1 MLHLGDITK
10 ISGHSAPIVD
20 CIIGGSPCQG
30 LSVAGAGKGLEDER
44 SGLFTEQ
51 VRIAKEMREADVKRG
66 RSGYD
71 IRPRYMVWENVPGA
85 FSSNGGED
93 FRVVLEELARVV
105 EEGVTIPRPAKGKW
119 ATTGVIIGDGW
130 SLAWRVFDAQY
141 WGVPQR
147 RRRICIVVDF
157 NGHTAPQIVFSEG
170 EYHGSTE
177 RGDSKPSV
185 GYLGEEPRSEI
196 QSLCEGLSRNI
207 EQSLSQGKETT
218 PDASGSLGAGDSE
231 GKRHVG
237 VDLYNTQITGDKAAT
252 LGINCGMSHGRN
264 GVCTFEPGIASRE
277 GGHIYEGVSGTIRS
291 HAGDNQM
298 AVAYTMQDRE
308 GKAGGGKGA
317 LIAEEKSATLRAN
330 NWQYVFQPFSWDGG
344 QTSPTLTARN
354 ASGCQ
359 RMPDKDN
366 FNAVIQPIAIDMGG
380 GKSSV
385 DIHTDRSPTLT
396 TTHYGEPAVVYDA
409 RGNGNGDVAPTMTGD
424 HQNRITD
431 YTGVIVSLDRAS
443 FNQGKNAK
451 YDFEVSED
459 GINSPLV
466 AKGPS
471 VVCYGVTTK
480 GNGDAFISA
489 ERHTALSI
497 GGGQAGQ
504 GYPCVLTAIE
514 AANNEQI
521 ALSAYE
527 KIYLVEFD
535 KDADRVGQE
544 PVCFDEFFNNEWQDE
559 EIRQYYSKRLAENK
573 PSAVCVAR
581 AVDCRNCTEDDV
593 NGSLQSNSAHSLNGN
608 NVVRVKYIVRRLT
621 PLECERLQGFP
632 DGWTDIGEY
641 IDTKGK
647 KGKTSD
653 AARYKALGNSIAL
666 PSWKWV
672 LKRLCAC
679 HERDATMC
687 SLFDGIGG
695 FPLIWEQFNG
705 KGSCLWASEIEEF
718 PIAVT
723 KERINTI

>member
-1 MLHLGDITK
+1 MNHLGDITK
-10 ISGHSAPIVD
+10 ISGLTAPIVD

-51 VRIAKEMREADVKRG
+51 VRIAKEMRAQDVRNG

-71 IRPRYMVWENVPGA
+71 VRPRSMVWENVPGA

-130 SLAWRVFDAQY
+130 SLAWRVVDAQY

-170 EYHGSTE
+170 EHHGSTE
-177 RGDSKPSV
+177 RGDSKPSI
-185 GYLGEEPRSEI
+185 GYLGEESRSEV
-196 QSLCEGLSRNI
+196 QPLCEGLSRNL
-207 EQSLSQGKETT
+207 EQSQPQREEASSN
-218 PDASGSLGAGDSE
+218 ASGSLGAGDSE

-237 VDLYNTQITGDKAAT
+237 IDLYNTAIAGDVQAS
-252 LGINCGMSHGRN
+252 LGVNCGMSHGRN
-264 GVCTFEPGIASRE
+264 GV
-277 GGHIYEGVSGTIRS
+277 
-291 HAGDNQM
+291 M
-298 AVAYTMQDRE
+298 AYTMQDRE
-308 GKAGGGKGA
+308 GKAG
-317 LIAEEKSATLRAN
+317 
-330 NWQYVFQPFSWDGG
+330 
-344 QTSPTLTARN
+344 
-354 ASGCQ
+354 GCQ

-366 FNAVIQPIAIDMGG
+366 FNAVLQPIAIDMGG

-409 RGNGNGDVAPTMTGD
+409 RGNGNGGVAPTMTGD

-451 YDFEVSED
+451 YDFEVSEE
-459 GINSPLV
+459 GINSPIV

-471 VVCYGVTTK
+471 AVCYGVK
-480 GNGDAFISA
+480 SVDA
-489 ERHTALSI
+489 
-497 GGGQAGQ
+497 
-504 GYPCVLTAIE
+504 
-514 AANNEQI
+514 
-521 ALSAYE
+521 
-527 KIYLVEFD
+527 
-535 KDADRVGQE
+535 
-544 PVCFDEFFNNEWQDE
+544 
-559 EIRQYYSKRLAENK
+559 
-573 PSAVCVAR
+573 
-581 AVDCRNCTEDDV
+581 RNCTENDV

-632 DGWTDIGEY
+632 DRWTDIGEY

-647 KGKTSD
+647 KCKTSD

-666 PSWKWV
+666 PSWKFI
-672 LKRLCAC
+672 LKRLCANY
-679 HERDATMC
+679 ERDATMA
-687 SLFDGIGG
+687 SLFDGISG
-695 FPLIWEQFNG
+695 FCVLWTQING
-705 KGSCLWASEIEEF
+705 PNSVKWTSEIENF
-718 PIAVT
+718 PIAVCKKHFGDEDT
-723 KERINTI
+723 GEKGDFYEAILGRN

>member
-1 MLHLGDITK
+1 ME
-10 ISGHSAPIVD
+10 A
-20 CIIGGSPCQG
+20 
-30 LSVAGAGKGLEDER
+30 
-44 SGLFTEQ
+44 
-51 VRIAKEMREADVKRG
+51 VRIIKEMRETDVRSG
-66 RSGYD
+66 RSGVD
-71 IRPRYMVWENVPGA
+71 VQCRYGIYENVPGA

-105 EEGVTIPRPAKGKW
+105 EEGVTIPRPPKGKW

-170 EYHGSTE
+170 EHHGSTE
-177 RGDSKPSV
+177 RGDRKPSV
-185 GYLGEEPRSEI
+185 GYIGEEPRPEI
-196 QSLCEGLSRNI
+196 QPLCEGLSRHL
-207 EQSLSQGKETT
+207 EQSQPQREDPS
-218 PDASGSLGAGDSE
+218 PNASGSLGAGDCE

-237 VDLYNTQITGDKAAT
+237 VDLYNTQITGDVEAT
-252 LGINCGMSHGRN
+252 LGVNCGMSHGRN
-264 GVCTFEPGIASRE
+264 GVI
-277 GGHIYEGVSGTIRS
+277 
-291 HAGDNQM
+291 
-298 AVAYTMQDRE
+298 AYTMQDRE

-330 NWQYVFQPFSWDGG
+330 NWQYVFQPSSWDGG

-366 FNAVIQPIAIDMGG
+366 FNAVLQPIAIDMGG

-385 DIHTDRSPTLT
+385 DVHIDRSPTLT
-396 TTHYGEPAVVYDA
+396 TTHYGEPAVVYAA
-409 RGNGNGDVAPTMTGD
+409 RGNGDGTVAPTMTGD
-424 HQNRITD
+424 HQNRVTD
-431 YTGVIVSLDRAS
+431 YTGVVVTYSKSKRAQSATDNETWVESDKTNTLNAFDVGDVRTTECVIALDRAS

-459 GINSPLV
+459 GINSPIV
-466 AKGPS
+466 AKG
-471 VVCYGVTTK
+471 
-480 GNGDAFISA
+480 
-489 ERHTALSI
+489 
-497 GGGQAGQ
+497 
-504 GYPCVLTAIE
+504 
-514 AANNEQI
+514 
-521 ALSAYE
+521 
-527 KIYLVEFD
+527 
-535 KDADRVGQE
+535 
-544 PVCFDEFFNNEWQDE
+544 
-559 EIRQYYSKRLAENK
+559 

-593 NGSLQSNSAHSLNGN
+593 NGSPQSNSAHSLNGN

-632 DGWTDIGEY
+632 DGHTDIGEF

-647 KGKTSD
+647 KCKTSD
-653 AARYKALGNSIAL
+653 ASRYKALGNSIAL
-666 PSWKWV
+666 PSWKFV
-672 LKRLCAC
+672 LKRLCS
-679 HERDATMC
+679 HYERDATMT

-695 FPLIWEQFNG
+695 FPLIWEQING

-723 KERINTI
+723 KARIGE

>member
-1 MLHLGDITK
+1 MKHLGDITK
-10 ISGHSAPIVD
+10 IDGHTAPIVD

-51 VRIAKEMREADVKRG
+51 VRLAKEMREQDVRNG
-66 RSGYD
+66 RSGVD
-71 IRPRYMVWENVPGA
+71 VRPRYMVWENVPGA

-170 EYHGSTE
+170 EHHGSTE
-177 RGDSKPSV
+177 RGDTKPSV
-185 GYLGEEPRSEI
+185 GNLGEESRSKI

-207 EQSLSQGKETT
+207 EQSLSQGQEVTT
-218 PDASGSLGAGDSE
+218 DASGGFGAGDSE
-231 GKRHVG
+231 G
-237 VDLYNTQITGDKAAT
+237 T
-252 LGINCGMSHGRN
+252 
-264 GVCTFEPGIASRE
+264 
-277 GGHIYEGVSGTIRS
+277 
-291 HAGDNQM
+291 
-298 AVAYTMQDRE
+298 VAYTMQDRE

-330 NWQYVFQPFSWDGG
+330 NWQYVFQPSSWDGG

-385 DIHTDRSPTLT
+385 DVHIDRSPTLT

-409 RGNGNGDVAPTMTGD
+409 RGNGNGEVAPTMTGD

-431 YTGVIVSLDRAS
+431 YTGVVIALDRAS

-451 YDFEVSED
+451 YDFEISEN
-459 GINSPLV
+459 GINSPIV

-471 VVCYGVTTK
+471 ALCYGIETSDGDIAGTLDASYYK
-480 GNGDAFISA
+480 GCG
-489 ERHTALSI
+489 ER
-497 GGGQAGQ
+497 Q
-504 GYPCVLTAIE
+504 GRERTFVVK
-514 AANNEQI
+514 
-521 ALSAYE
+521 S
-527 KIYLVEFD
+527 
-535 KDADRVGQE
+535 
-544 PVCFDEFFNNEWQDE
+544 
-559 EIRQYYSKRLAENK
+559 
-573 PSAVCVAR
+573 
-581 AVDCRNCTEDDV
+581 VDCRNCTEDDV

-632 DGWTDIGEY
+632 DGWTDIGEF

-653 AARYKALGNSIAL
+653 ASRYKALGNSIAL
-666 PSWKWV
+666 PSWRFV
-672 LKRLCAC
+672 LKRLCA
-679 HERDATMC
+679 HYERDATLG
-687 SLFDGIGG
+687 SLFDGISG
-695 FPLIWEQFNG
+695 FCVLWTQLNG
-705 KGSCLWASEIEEF
+705 PDSVKFTSEIEEY
-718 PIAVT
+718 PIAVC
-723 KERINTI
+723 KRHFGDEAMGEKGDFCEAILGRN

>member
-1 MLHLGDITK
+1 MQHLGDITK
-10 ISGHSAPIVD
+10 INGHNVPITD
-20 CIIGGSPCQG
+20 CVIFGAPCQD
-30 LSVAGAGKGLEDER
+30 LSVAGKRAGMKHSDLGDEETTR
-44 SGLFTEQ
+44 SGLFMEA
-51 VRIAKEMREADVKRG
+51 VRIIKEMRETDVHNG
-66 RSGYD
+66 RSGHD
-71 IRPRYMVWENVPGA
+71 VRPRYGIYENVPGA
-85 FSSNGGED
+85 FSSNAGED
-93 FRVVLEELARVV
+93 FRVVLEELARVI

-170 EYHGSTE
+170 EHHGSTE

-185 GYLGEEPRSEI
+185 GYLGEKSRPEVQP
-196 QSLCEGLSRNI
+196 LCEGLSRNI
-207 EQSLSQGKETT
+207 EQSFSQGEEATS
-218 PDASGSLGAGDSE
+218 DASGSLGAGNSE

-237 VDLYNTQITGDKAAT
+237 VDLYNTDITGDVAAT

-264 GVCTFEPGIASRE
+264 GVCSFEPGIASRE
-277 GGHIYEGVSGTIRS
+277 GGHIYEGVSGTLRAK
-291 HAGDNQM
+291 AGDNQM

-330 NWQYVFQPFSWDGG
+330 NWQYVFQPSSWDGG

-431 YTGVIVSLDRAS
+431 YTGVVVTYSKSRRAQSKEDNETWVESDTANTLNVFDVGDVRTTECVITLDRAS

-451 YDFEVSED
+451 YDFEISED
-459 GINSPLV
+459 GINSPIV
-466 AKGPS
+466 AKG
-471 VVCYGVTTK
+471 
-480 GNGDAFISA
+480 
-489 ERHTALSI
+489 
-497 GGGQAGQ
+497 
-504 GYPCVLTAIE
+504 
-514 AANNEQI
+514 
-521 ALSAYE
+521 
-527 KIYLVEFD
+527 
-535 KDADRVGQE
+535 
-544 PVCFDEFFNNEWQDE
+544 
-559 EIRQYYSKRLAENK
+559 

-581 AVDCRNCTEDDV
+581 AVDCRNCTEDDI

-632 DGWTDIGEY
+632 DGWTDIGEF

-653 AARYKALGNSIAL
+653 AARYKALGNPIAL
-666 PSWKWV
+666 PSWKWI

-679 HERDATMC
+679 YERDATMA

-695 FPLIWEQFNG
+695 FPLIWKQFNG

-723 KERINTI
+723 KERIK

>member
-1 MLHLGDITK
+1 MKHLGNICEINGHNVPIT
-10 ISGHSAPIVD
+10 D
-20 CIIGGSPCQG
+20 CVIFGAPCQD
-30 LSVAGAGKGLEDER
+30 LSVAGKRAGMRHSDLGDEETTR
-44 SGLFTEQ
+44 SGLFMEA
-51 VRIAKEMREADVKRG
+51 VRIIKEMRETDVHNG
-66 RSGYD
+66 RSGVD
-71 IRPRYMVWENVPGA
+71 VRPRYGIYENVPGA
-85 FSSNGGED
+85 FSSNAGED

-105 EEGVTIPRPAKGKW
+105 EEGVTIPRPTKGKW

-170 EYHGSTE
+170 EHHGSTE
-177 RGDSKPSV
+177 RGNSKPSV
-185 GYLGEEPRSEI
+185 GNLGKEPRSEI

-207 EQSLSQGKETT
+207 EQSLEEGEEASS
-218 PDASGSLGAGDSE
+218 DATRGFGASDCE
-231 GKRHVG
+231 R
-237 VDLYNTQITGDKAAT
+237 T
-252 LGINCGMSHGRN
+252 
-264 GVCTFEPGIASRE
+264 
-277 GGHIYEGVSGTIRS
+277 
-291 HAGDNQM
+291 
-298 AVAYTMQDRE
+298 VAYTMQDRE
-308 GKAGGGKGA
+308 GKASVGKGA

-330 NWQYVFQPFSWDGG
+330 NWQYVFQPSSETLNAPYPCSWDGG

-385 DIHTDRSPTLT
+385 DIHTNRSPTLT

-409 RGNGNGDVAPTMTGD
+409 RGNGNGEVAPTMTGD
-424 HQNRITD
+424 HQNRVTD
-431 YTGVIVSLDRAS
+431 YTGVVVTYSKSRRAQSKEDYETWAESDKTNTLNVFDMGDVRTTEAVVTLTGDTISGTLMARDFKGVGRADTFDR
-443 FNQGKNAK
+443 
-451 YDFEVSED
+451 
-459 GINSPLV
+459 
-466 AKGPS
+466 
-471 VVCYGVTTK
+471 VVC
-480 GNGDAFISA
+480 
-489 ERHTALSI
+489 
-497 GGGQAGQ
+497 Q
-504 GYPCVLTAIE
+504 
-514 AANNEQI
+514 
-521 ALSAYE
+521 
-527 KIYLVEFD
+527 
-535 KDADRVGQE
+535 
-544 PVCFDEFFNNEWQDE
+544 
-559 EIRQYYSKRLAENK
+559 
-573 PSAVCVAR
+573 

-608 NVVRVKYIVRRLT
+608 NVVRVRYIVRRLT

-632 DGWTDIGEY
+632 DGHTDIGEF

-653 AARYKALGNSIAL
+653 AARFKALGNSIAL

-672 LKRLCAC
+672 LKRLCANY
-679 HERDATMC
+679 ERDATMA

-695 FPLIWEQFNG
+695 FPLIWEQING

-723 KERINTI
+723 KARIGG

>member
-1 MLHLGDITK
+1 MKHLGDITK
-10 ISGHSAPIVD
+10 INGHTAPIVD

-30 LSVAGAGKGLEDER
+30 LSVAGEGKGLADER

-51 VRIAKEMREADVKRG
+51 VRMAKEMRKQDVANG

-71 IRPRYMVWENVPGA
+71 VRPRYMVWENVPGA

-177 RGDSKPSV
+177 RGDRKPSV
-185 GYLGEEPRSEI
+185 GYLGEEPRSEV
-196 QSLCEGLSRNI
+196 QPLCEGLPRNLK
-207 EQSLSQGKETT
+207 QSQPQREDPTT
-218 PDASGSLGAGDSE
+218 DASGSLGAGDRE

-237 VDLYNTQITGDKAAT
+237 VDLYNTQITGDVEAT

-277 GGHIYEGVSGTIRS
+277 GGHIYEGVSGTLRAK
-291 HAGDNQM
+291 AGDNQM
-298 AVAYTMQDRE
+298 SVAYTMQDRE

-330 NWQYVFQPFSWDGG
+330 NWQYVFQPSSETLNAPYPCSWDGG

-396 TTHYGEPAVVYDA
+396 TTHYGEPAGVYDA
-409 RGNGNGDVAPTMTGD
+409 RGNGDGTVAPTMRGD
-424 HQNRITD
+424 HQNRVTD

-451 YDFEVSED
+451 FDFEVSEE
-459 GINSPLV
+459 GINSPIV

-471 VVCYGVTTK
+471 AV
-480 GNGDAFISA
+480 
-489 ERHTALSI
+489 
-497 GGGQAGQ
+497 
-504 GYPCVLTAIE
+504 
-514 AANNEQI
+514 
-521 ALSAYE
+521 AY
-527 KIYLVEFD
+527 
-535 KDADRVGQE
+535 
-544 PVCFDEFFNNEWQDE
+544 
-559 EIRQYYSKRLAENK
+559 
-573 PSAVCVAR
+573 
-581 AVDCRNCTEDDV
+581 AVDARNCTENET

-632 DGWTDIGEY
+632 DRWTDIGEY
-641 IDTKGK
+641 IDTRGK
-647 KGKTSD
+647 KCKASD
-653 AARYKALGNSIAL
+653 ASRYKALGNSIAL
-666 PSWKWV
+666 PSWKWI
-672 LKRLCAC
+672 LKRLCS
-679 HERDATMC
+679 HYERDATMA

-695 FPLIWEQFNG
+695 FGKIWEELNG

-723 KERINTI
+723 KERISK

>member
-1 MLHLGDITK
+1 MKHLGDITK
-10 ISGHSAPIVD
+10 IDGHTAPIVD

-51 VRIAKEMREADVKRG
+51 VRLAKEMREQDVRNG
-66 RSGYD
+66 RSGVD
-71 IRPRYMVWENVPGA
+71 VRPRYMVWENVPGA

-170 EYHGSTE
+170 EHHGSTE
-177 RGDSKPSV
+177 RGDTKPSV
-185 GYLGEEPRSEI
+185 GNLGEESRSKI

-207 EQSLSQGKETT
+207 EQSLSQGQEVTT
-218 PDASGSLGAGDSE
+218 DASGGFGAGDSE
-231 GKRHVG
+231 G
-237 VDLYNTQITGDKAAT
+237 T
-252 LGINCGMSHGRN
+252 
-264 GVCTFEPGIASRE
+264 
-277 GGHIYEGVSGTIRS
+277 
-291 HAGDNQM
+291 
-298 AVAYTMQDRE
+298 VAYTMQDRE

-330 NWQYVFQPFSWDGG
+330 NWQYVFQPSSWDGG

-385 DIHTDRSPTLT
+385 DVHIDRSPTLT

-409 RGNGNGDVAPTMTGD
+409 RGNGNGEVAPTMTGD

-431 YTGVIVSLDRAS
+431 YTGVVIALDRAS

-451 YDFEVSED
+451 YDFEISEN
-459 GINSPLV
+459 GINSPIV

-471 VVCYGVTTK
+471 ALCYGIETSDGDIAGTLDASYYK
-480 GNGDAFISA
+480 GCG
-489 ERHTALSI
+489 ER
-497 GGGQAGQ
+497 Q
-504 GYPCVLTAIE
+504 GRERTFVVK
-514 AANNEQI
+514 
-521 ALSAYE
+521 S
-527 KIYLVEFD
+527 
-535 KDADRVGQE
+535 
-544 PVCFDEFFNNEWQDE
+544 
-559 EIRQYYSKRLAENK
+559 
-573 PSAVCVAR
+573 
-581 AVDCRNCTEDDV
+581 VDCRNCTEDDV

-632 DGWTDIGEY
+632 DGWTDIGEF

-653 AARYKALGNSIAL
+653 ASRYKALGNSIAL
-666 PSWKWV
+666 PSWRFV
-672 LKRLCAC
+672 LKRLCA
-679 HERDATMC
+679 HYERDATLG
-687 SLFDGIGG
+687 SLFDGISG
-695 FPLIWEQFNG
+695 FCVLWTQLNG
-705 KGSCLWASEIEEF
+705 PDSVKFTSEIEEY
-718 PIAVT
+718 PIAVC
-723 KERINTI
+723 KRHFGDEAMGEKGDFYEAILGRN

>member
-1 MLHLGDITK
+1 MKHLGDITK
-10 ISGHSAPIVD
+10 IDGHTAPIVD

-51 VRIAKEMREADVKRG
+51 VRLAKEMREQDVRNG
-66 RSGYD
+66 RSGVD
-71 IRPRYMVWENVPGA
+71 VRPRYMVWENVPGA

-170 EYHGSTE
+170 EHHGSTE
-177 RGDSKPSV
+177 RGDTKPSV
-185 GYLGEEPRSEI
+185 GYIGEQPRPEV
-196 QSLCEGLSRNI
+196 QPLCEGLSRNL
-207 EQSLSQGKETT
+207 EQSQPQREDPS
-218 PDASGSLGAGDSE
+218 PDASGSLGAGDCE
-231 GKRHVG
+231 G
-237 VDLYNTQITGDKAAT
+237 ITIDP
-252 LGINCGMSHGRN
+252 C
-264 GVCTFEPGIASRE
+264 
-277 GGHIYEGVSGTIRS
+277 
-291 HAGDNQM
+291 
-298 AVAYTMQDRE
+298 
-308 GKAGGGKGA
+308 
-317 LIAEEKSATLRAN
+317 
-330 NWQYVFQPFSWDGG
+330 SWDGG

-385 DIHTDRSPTLT
+385 DVHIDRSPTLT

-409 RGNGNGDVAPTMTGD
+409 RGNGNGEVAPTMTGD

-431 YTGVIVSLDRAS
+431 YTGVVVEKEPTDLVLMEAYQHHGYRESDVCNTLTTGQNNGVRGDTPIVIETSDGDIAGTLDAS
-443 FNQGKNAK
+443 YYKGCGERQGRERT
-451 YDFEVSED
+451 F
-459 GINSPLV
+459 
-466 AKGPS
+466 
-471 VVCYGVTTK
+471 VVK
-480 GNGDAFISA
+480 S
-489 ERHTALSI
+489 
-497 GGGQAGQ
+497 
-504 GYPCVLTAIE
+504 
-514 AANNEQI
+514 
-521 ALSAYE
+521 
-527 KIYLVEFD
+527 
-535 KDADRVGQE
+535 
-544 PVCFDEFFNNEWQDE
+544 
-559 EIRQYYSKRLAENK
+559 
-573 PSAVCVAR
+573 
-581 AVDCRNCTEDDV
+581 VDCRNCTEDDV

-632 DGWTDIGEY
+632 DGWTDIGEF

-666 PSWKWV
+666 PSWRFV
-672 LKRLCAC
+672 LKRLCA
-679 HERDATMC
+679 HYERDATLG
-687 SLFDGIGG
+687 SLFDGVGG
-695 FPLIWEQFNG
+695 FPKIWEELNG
-705 KGSCLWASEIEEF
+705 KGSCLWASEVENF
-718 PIAVT
+718 CIAVT
-723 KERINTI
+723 KKRIGD

>member
-10 ISGHSAPIVD
+10 ISGHNVPIVD
-20 CIIGGSPCQG
+20 CVIGGSPCQG
-30 LSVAGAGKGLEDER
+30 LSVAGEGKGLADER

-51 VRIAKEMREADVKRG
+51 VRITKEMRKADVHNG
-66 RSGYD
+66 RSGVD
-71 IRPRYMVWENVPGA
+71 VRPRYMVWENVPGA

-170 EYHGSTE
+170 EHHGSTE
-177 RGDSKPSV
+177 RGDRKPSV
-185 GYLGEEPRSEI
+185 GYIGEEPRPEI
-196 QSLCEGLSRNI
+196 QPLCEGLSRNL
-207 EQSLSQGKETT
+207 EQSQSQRED
-218 PDASGSLGAGDSE
+218 PSSDASGSLGASDRE
-231 GKRHVG
+231 G
-237 VDLYNTQITGDKAAT
+237 I
-252 LGINCGMSHGRN
+252 
-264 GVCTFEPGIASRE
+264 TFEPGIASRE
-277 GGHIYEGVSGTIRS
+277 GGHIYEGVSGTLRAK
-291 HAGDNQM
+291 AGDNQM
-298 AVAYTMQDRE
+298 SVAYTMQDRE

-330 NWQYVFQPFSWDGG
+330 NWQYVFQPSSWDGG

-385 DIHTDRSPTLT
+385 DVHIDRSPTLT

-409 RGNGNGDVAPTMTGD
+409 RGNGNGEVAPTMTGD
-424 HQNRITD
+424 HQNRVTD
-431 YTGVIVSLDRAS
+431 YTGVVVTYSKSKRAQSATDNETWVESDKTNTLNAFDVGDVRTTEAVVTLTGDTISGTLMARDFKGVGRVDTFDR
-443 FNQGKNAK
+443 
-451 YDFEVSED
+451 
-459 GINSPLV
+459 
-466 AKGPS
+466 
-471 VVCYGVTTK
+471 VVC
-480 GNGDAFISA
+480 
-489 ERHTALSI
+489 
-497 GGGQAGQ
+497 Q
-504 GYPCVLTAIE
+504 
-514 AANNEQI
+514 
-521 ALSAYE
+521 
-527 KIYLVEFD
+527 
-535 KDADRVGQE
+535 
-544 PVCFDEFFNNEWQDE
+544 
-559 EIRQYYSKRLAENK
+559 
-573 PSAVCVAR
+573 

-632 DGWTDIGEY
+632 DGHTDIGEY

-647 KGKTSD
+647 KCKTSD
-653 AARYKALGNSIAL
+653 ASRYRALGNSISL
-666 PSWKWV
+666 PNWKFI
-672 LKRLCAC
+672 LKRLCS
-679 HERDATMC
+679 HYERDASMA

-695 FPLIWEQFNG
+695 FPLLWEQING

-723 KERINTI
+723 KERINK

>member
-71 IRPRYMVWENVPGA
+71 VRPRYMVWENVPGA

-105 EEGVTIPRPAKGKW
+105 EERVTIPRPAKGKW

-157 NGHTAPQIVFSEG
+157 NGHTAPQIVFSES

-196 QSLCEGLSRNI
+196 QSLRESLSRNI
-207 EQSLSQGKETT
+207 EQSLSQREDPS

-231 GKRHVG
+231 R
-237 VDLYNTQITGDKAAT
+237 T
-252 LGINCGMSHGRN
+252 
-264 GVCTFEPGIASRE
+264 
-277 GGHIYEGVSGTIRS
+277 
-291 HAGDNQM
+291 
-298 AVAYTMQDRE
+298 VAYTMQDRE

-330 NWQYVFQPFSWDGG
+330 NWQYVFQPSSWDGG

>member
-10 ISGHSAPIVD
+10 ISGHNVPIVD
-20 CIIGGSPCQG
+20 CVIGGSPCQG
-30 LSVAGAGKGLEDER
+30 LSVAGEGKGLADER

-51 VRIAKEMREADVKRG
+51 VRITKEMREADVHNG
-66 RSGYD
+66 RSGVD
-71 IRPRYMVWENVPGA
+71 VRPRYMVWENVPGA

-170 EYHGSTE
+170 EHHGSTE

-185 GYLGEEPRSEI
+185 GYLGKEPRSEI
-196 QSLCEGLSRNI
+196 QSLCEGLSRDI
-207 EQSLSQGKETT
+207 EQSLEEGKEASS
-218 PDASGSLGAGDSE
+218 DATRGFGASDSE
-231 GKRHVG
+231 GV
-237 VDLYNTQITGDKAAT
+237 
-252 LGINCGMSHGRN
+252 
-264 GVCTFEPGIASRE
+264 TFEPGIASRE
-277 GGHIYEGVSGTIRS
+277 GGHIYEGVSGTLRAK
-291 HAGDNQM
+291 AGDNQM
-298 AVAYTMQDRE
+298 SVAYTMQDRE

-330 NWQYVFQPFSWDGG
+330 NWQYVFQPSSWDGG

-366 FNAVIQPIAIDMGG
+366 FNAVLQPIAIDMGG

-409 RGNGNGDVAPTMTGD
+409 RGNGDGTVAPTMTGD
-424 HQNRITD
+424 HQNRVTD
-431 YTGVIVSLDRAS
+431 YTGVVVAGDLVLMEAYQH
-443 FNQGKNAK
+443 QGYRESDVCNTLTSGQ
-451 YDFEVSED
+451 YNGVRGDT
-459 GINSPLV
+459 PLV
-466 AKGPS
+466 TYIDTSAGDVAGTLDASYYKGCGERQGRERTF
-471 VVCYGVTTK
+471 VVK
-480 GNGDAFISA
+480 S
-489 ERHTALSI
+489 
-497 GGGQAGQ
+497 
-504 GYPCVLTAIE
+504 
-514 AANNEQI
+514 
-521 ALSAYE
+521 
-527 KIYLVEFD
+527 
-535 KDADRVGQE
+535 
-544 PVCFDEFFNNEWQDE
+544 
-559 EIRQYYSKRLAENK
+559 
-573 PSAVCVAR
+573 
-581 AVDCRNCTEDDV
+581 VDCRNCTEDDV

-632 DGWTDIGEY
+632 DGHTDIGEY

-647 KGKTSD
+647 KCKTSD
-653 AARYKALGNSIAL
+653 ASRYRALGNSISL
-666 PSWKWV
+666 PNWKFI
-672 LKRLCAC
+672 LKRLCS
-679 HERDATMC
+679 HYERDASMA

-695 FPLIWEQFNG
+695 FPLLWEQING

-723 KERINTI
+723 KERINK

>member
-1 MLHLGDITK
+1 MKHLGDITK

-20 CIIGGSPCQG
+20 CIIGGSPCQD
-30 LSVAGAGKGLEDER
+30 LSVAGKRAGLDGER
-44 SGLFTEQ
+44 SGLFMEQ
-51 VRIAKEMREADVKRG
+51 IRIIKEMRAQDVRNG
-66 RSGYD
+66 RSGHD

-85 FSSNGGED
+85 FSSNKGED

-177 RGDSKPSV
+177 RGDCKPSV
-185 GYLGEEPRSEI
+185 GYLGEEPRPEI
-196 QSLCEGLSRNI
+196 QSLCEGLSRNL
-207 EQSLSQGKETT
+207 EQSLSQGED
-218 PDASGSLGAGDSE
+218 PSSDASGSLGAGDSE
-231 GKRHVG
+231 R
-237 VDLYNTQITGDKAAT
+237 T
-252 LGINCGMSHGRN
+252 
-264 GVCTFEPGIASRE
+264 
-277 GGHIYEGVSGTIRS
+277 
-291 HAGDNQM
+291 
-298 AVAYTMQDRE
+298 VAYTMQDRE
-308 GKAGGGKGA
+308 GKSGGGKGA

-330 NWQYVFQPFSWDGG
+330 NWQYVFQPSSWDGG

-366 FNAVIQPIAIDMGG
+366 FNAVIQPIAIDVGG

-396 TTHYGEPAVVYDA
+396 TTHYGEPAVAYPSEVVTSTYGFDPSA
-409 RGNGNGDVAPTMTGD
+409 DRDVGALFLDECSKTITNGTSPG
-424 HQNRITD
+424 HH
-431 YTGVIVSLDRAS
+431 TGVVVALDRAS

-459 GINSPLV
+459 GINSPIV

-471 VVCYGVTTK
+471 AVCYGIGSYDSNAWKSNNPHSGVYEA
-480 GNGDAFISA
+480 D
-489 ERHTALSI
+489 TARTLDSI
-497 GGGQAGQ
+497 NC
-504 GYPCVLTAIE
+504 GYPACNQGGTA
-514 AANNEQI
+514 
-521 ALSAYE
+521 
-527 KIYLVEFD
+527 V
-535 KDADRVGQE
+535 V
-544 PVCFDEFFNNEWQDE
+544 
-559 EIRQYYSKRLAENK
+559 
-573 PSAVCVAR
+573 
-581 AVDCRNCTEDDV
+581 AVDCRNGTEDEK
-593 NGSLQSNSAHSLNGN
+593 NGALQSNMAHSLNGN
-608 NVVRVKYIVRRLT
+608 NVVRTRYIVRRLT

-641 IDTKGK
+641 IDTNGK
-647 KGKTSD
+647 KKQSSD

-679 HERDATMC
+679 YERDATMA

-723 KERINTI
+723 KARTGEGKGIL

>member
-1 MLHLGDITK
+1 MKHLGDITK
-10 ISGHSAPIVD
+10 IDGHTAPIVD

-51 VRIAKEMREADVKRG
+51 VRLAKEMREQDVRNG
-66 RSGYD
+66 RSGVD
-71 IRPRYMVWENVPGA
+71 VRPRYMVWENVPGA

-170 EYHGSTE
+170 EHHGSTE

-185 GYLGEEPRSEI
+185 GYIGEEPRPEI
-196 QSLCEGLSRNI
+196 QPLCEGLSRNL
-207 EQSLSQGKETT
+207 EQSQPQREDPSS
-218 PDASGSLGAGDSE
+218 DASGSLGAGDSE
-231 GKRHVG
+231 GTRHIG
-237 VDLYNTQITGDKAAT
+237 IDLYNTDITGDVAAT
-252 LGINCGMSHGRN
+252 LGVNCGMSHGRN

-277 GGHIYEGVSGTIRS
+277 GGHIYEGVSGTLRS
-291 HAGDNQM
+291 NAGDNQM
-298 AVAYTMQDRE
+298 AVAYSE
-308 GKAGGGKGA
+308 PK
-317 LIAEEKSATLRAN
+317 
-330 NWQYVFQPFSWDGG
+330 PCSWDGG

-366 FNAVIQPIAIDMGG
+366 FNAIIQPC
-380 GKSSV
+380 
-385 DIHTDRSPTLT
+385 
-396 TTHYGEPAVVYDA
+396 VVYDA
-409 RGNGNGDVAPTMTGD
+409 RGNGNGEVAPTMTGD

-431 YTGVIVSLDRAS
+431 YTGVVIALDRAS

-451 YDFEVSED
+451 YDFEISEN
-459 GINSPLV
+459 GINSPIV

-471 VVCYGVTTK
+471 ALCYEIETSDGDVAGTLDASYYKGCGERQGKERTFVVK
-480 GNGDAFISA
+480 S
-489 ERHTALSI
+489 
-497 GGGQAGQ
+497 
-504 GYPCVLTAIE
+504 
-514 AANNEQI
+514 
-521 ALSAYE
+521 
-527 KIYLVEFD
+527 
-535 KDADRVGQE
+535 
-544 PVCFDEFFNNEWQDE
+544 
-559 EIRQYYSKRLAENK
+559 
-573 PSAVCVAR
+573 
-581 AVDCRNCTEDDV
+581 VDCRNCTEDDV

-608 NVVRVKYIVRRLT
+608 NVVRVRYIVRRLT

-632 DGWTDIGEY
+632 DGWTDIGEF

-653 AARYKALGNSIAL
+653 ASRYKALGNSIAL

-672 LKRLCAC
+672 LKRLCANY
-679 HERDATMC
+679 ERDATMA

-695 FPLIWEQFNG
+695 FPLIWEQING

-723 KERINTI
+723 KARIGE

>member
-10 ISGHSAPIVD
+10 INGLTAPIVD

-30 LSVAGAGKGLEDER
+30 LSVAGEGKGLADER

-51 VRIAKEMREADVKRG
+51 VRMAKEMRKQDVANG

-71 IRPRYMVWENVPGA
+71 VRPRYMVWENVPGA

-185 GYLGEEPRSEI
+185 GYLGEEPRSKI
-196 QSLCEGLSRNI
+196 QPLCEGLSRNL
-207 EQSLSQGKETT
+207 EQSQPQREDPSS
-218 PDASGSLGAGDSE
+218 DASGSLGAGDCE

-237 VDLYNTQITGDKAAT
+237 VDLYN
-252 LGINCGMSHGRN
+252 
-264 GVCTFEPGIASRE
+264 
-277 GGHIYEGVSGTIRS
+277 YEGVSGTLRS

-330 NWQYVFQPFSWDGG
+330 NWQYVFQPSSETLNSPYPCSWDGG

-385 DIHTDRSPTLT
+385 DLHLDRSPTLT

-409 RGNGNGDVAPTMTGD
+409 FDVGDARTTECVVA
-424 HQNRITD
+424 
-431 YTGVIVSLDRAS
+431 LDRAS

-451 YDFEVSED
+451 YDFEVSD
-459 GINSPLV
+459 KGVNSPIV

-471 VVCYGVTTK
+471 AV
-480 GNGDAFISA
+480 
-489 ERHTALSI
+489 
-497 GGGQAGQ
+497 
-504 GYPCVLTAIE
+504 
-514 AANNEQI
+514 
-521 ALSAYE
+521 AY
-527 KIYLVEFD
+527 
-535 KDADRVGQE
+535 
-544 PVCFDEFFNNEWQDE
+544 
-559 EIRQYYSKRLAENK
+559 
-573 PSAVCVAR
+573 
-581 AVDCRNCTEDDV
+581 AVDARNCTENET

-632 DGWTDIGEY
+632 DRWTDIGEY

-647 KGKTSD
+647 KCKTSD
-653 AARYKALGNSIAL
+653 ASRYKALGNSIAL
-666 PSWKWV
+666 PSWKWI
-672 LKRLCAC
+672 LKRLCS
-679 HERDATMC
+679 HYERDATMC
-687 SLFDGIGG
+687 SLFSGIGG
-695 FPLIWEQFNG
+695 FDLIWTQLNG
-705 KGSCLWASEIEEF
+705 PDSVLWESEIEGF
-718 PIAVT
+718 PSAVCRRHFGDEAT
-723 KERINTI
+723 GEKGDYRFI

>member
-1 MLHLGDITK
+1 MKHLGDITK
-10 ISGHSAPIVD
+10 INGLTAPIVD

-44 SGLFTEQ
+44 SGLFVEQ
-51 VRIAKEMREADVKRG
+51 VRIAKEMREQDVRNG

-71 IRPRYMVWENVPGA
+71 VRPRYMVWENVPGA
-85 FSSNGGED
+85 FSSNKGED
-93 FRVVLEELARVV
+93 FRVVLEELAGIV
-105 EEGVTIPRPAKGKW
+105 EKGVTIPRPAKGKW

-157 NGHTAPQIVFSEG
+157 NGHTAPQIVFG
-170 EYHGSTE
+170 ESGYLGITE
-177 RGDSKPSV
+177 RGYSKSSV
-185 GYLGEEPRSEI
+185 GYPGEESRSKV
-196 QSLCEGLSRNI
+196 QSVSEGLSRDS
-207 EQSLSQGKETT
+207 EQSQPQRKEAT
-218 PDASGSLGAGDSE
+218 PDASGSLGTSDSE
-231 GKRHVG
+231 RV
-237 VDLYNTQITGDKAAT
+237 
-252 LGINCGMSHGRN
+252 
-264 GVCTFEPGIASRE
+264 
-277 GGHIYEGVSGTIRS
+277 TIC
-291 HAGDNQM
+291 
-298 AVAYTMQDRE
+298 
-308 GKAGGGKGA
+308 
-317 LIAEEKSATLRAN
+317 
-330 NWQYVFQPFSWDGG
+330 PCSWDGR

-366 FNAVIQPIAIDMGG
+366 FNAIIQPMAIDMGG
-380 GKSSV
+380 GKSTV
-385 DIHTDRSPTLT
+385 DIHIDRSPTLT

-409 RGNGNGDVAPTMTGD
+409 RGNGDGTVVPTMTGD

-451 YDFEVSED
+451 YDFEISED
-459 GINSPLV
+459 GINSPIV
-466 AKGPS
+466 AKG
-471 VVCYGVTTK
+471 
-480 GNGDAFISA
+480 
-489 ERHTALSI
+489 
-497 GGGQAGQ
+497 
-504 GYPCVLTAIE
+504 
-514 AANNEQI
+514 
-521 ALSAYE
+521 
-527 KIYLVEFD
+527 
-535 KDADRVGQE
+535 
-544 PVCFDEFFNNEWQDE
+544 
-559 EIRQYYSKRLAENK
+559 

-581 AVDCRNCTEDDV
+581 AVDCRNCTEDDI

-632 DGWTDIGEY
+632 DGWTDIGEFT
-641 IDTKGK
+641 DTKGK
-647 KGKTSD
+647 KCKTSD

-679 HERDATMC
+679 YERDATMA

-695 FPLIWEQFNG
+695 FPHIWEQING

-718 PIAVT
+718 PMAVT
-723 KERINTI
+723 KERIGEE

>member
-10 ISGHSAPIVD
+10 INGLTAPIVD

-30 LSVAGAGKGLEDER
+30 LSVAGEGKGLADER

-51 VRIAKEMREADVKRG
+51 VRMAKEMRKQDAANG

-71 IRPRYMVWENVPGA
+71 VRPRYMVWENVPGA

-185 GYLGEEPRSEI
+185 GYLGKEPRSEV
-196 QSLCEGLSRNI
+196 QPLCEGLSRNL
-207 EQSLSQGKETT
+207 EQSQPQGEDPS
-218 PDASGSLGAGDSE
+218 PDASGSLGASDSE
-231 GKRHVG
+231 GKWHVG
-237 VDLYNTQITGDKAAT
+237 VDLYNTQITGDVEAT
-252 LGINCGMSHGRN
+252 LGVNCGMSHGRN
-264 GVCTFEPGIASRE
+264 GVCTFEPSIASRE
-277 GGHIYEGVSGTIRS
+277 GGHIYEGVSGTLRS

-330 NWQYVFQPFSWDGG
+330 NWQYVFQPSSETLNAPYPCSWDGG

-431 YTGVIVSLDRAS
+431 YTGAVVTYSKSKRAQSKEDNETWVESDTTNTLNAFDVGDVRTTECVITLDRAS
-443 FNQGKNAK
+443 LNQGKNAK

-459 GINSPLV
+459 GINSPIV

-471 VVCYGVTTK
+471 ALCYGVETSDVDIAGTLDSSYYK
-480 GNGDAFISA
+480 GCGMRSGV
-489 ERHTALSI
+489 ERTF
-497 GGGQAGQ
+497 
-504 GYPCVLTAIE
+504 V
-514 AANNEQI
+514 
-521 ALSAYE
+521 
-527 KIYLVEFD
+527 V
-535 KDADRVGQE
+535 
-544 PVCFDEFFNNEWQDE
+544 
-559 EIRQYYSKRLAENK
+559 K
-573 PSAVCVAR
+573 P
-581 AVDCRNCTEDDV
+581 VDCRNCTEDDI

-632 DGWTDIGEY
+632 DRWTDIGEFT
-641 IDTKGK
+641 DTKGK

-672 LKRLCAC
+672 LKRLCS
-679 HERDATMC
+679 HYERDATMA

-695 FPLIWEQFNG
+695 FPLIWEQING

-718 PIAVT
+718 PVAVT
-723 KERINTI
+723 KKRIGGHMDGR

>member
-1 MLHLGDITK
+1 
-10 ISGHSAPIVD
+10 
-20 CIIGGSPCQG
+20 
-30 LSVAGAGKGLEDER
+30 
-44 SGLFTEQ
+44 
-51 VRIAKEMREADVKRG
+51 MRKADVQRG

-71 IRPRYMVWENVPGA
+71 VRPRYMVWENVPGA

-105 EEGVTIPRPAKGKW
+105 EEGVAIPRPAKGKW

-170 EYHGSTE
+170 EHHGSTE
-177 RGDSKPSV
+177 RGNRKPSV
-185 GYLGEEPRSEI
+185 GYLGEEPRSEV
-196 QSLCEGLSRNI
+196 QPLCEGLSRHL
-207 EQSLSQGKETT
+207 EQSQPRGKD
-218 PDASGSLGAGDSE
+218 PSSDASGSLGAGDCE

-237 VDLYNTQITGDKAAT
+237 VDLYNTQITGDVEAT

-277 GGHIYEGVSGTIRS
+277 GGHIYEGVSGTLRAK
-291 HAGDNQM
+291 AGDNQM
-298 AVAYTMQDRE
+298 AVADTMQDRE

-330 NWQYVFQPFSWDGG
+330 NWQYVFQPSSWDGG

-366 FNAVIQPIAIDMGG
+366 FNAVLQPC
-380 GKSSV
+380 
-385 DIHTDRSPTLT
+385 
-396 TTHYGEPAVVYDA
+396 VVYDA
-409 RGNGNGDVAPTMTGD
+409 RGNGDGTVAPTMTGD

-451 YDFEVSED
+451 YDFEVSEN
-459 GINSPLV
+459 GINSPIV

-471 VVCYGVTTK
+471 AV
-480 GNGDAFISA
+480 
-489 ERHTALSI
+489 
-497 GGGQAGQ
+497 
-504 GYPCVLTAIE
+504 
-514 AANNEQI
+514 
-521 ALSAYE
+521 AY
-527 KIYLVEFD
+527 
-535 KDADRVGQE
+535 
-544 PVCFDEFFNNEWQDE
+544 
-559 EIRQYYSKRLAENK
+559 
-573 PSAVCVAR
+573 
-581 AVDCRNCTEDDV
+581 AVDARNGTEDVV
-593 NGSLQSNSAHSLNGN
+593 NGSLRSNSAHSLNGN
-608 NVVRVKYIVRRLT
+608 NVARVKYIVRRLT

-647 KGKTSD
+647 KGKASD
-653 AARYKALGNSIAL
+653 ASRYKALGNSISL
-666 PSWKWV
+666 PNWKWV
-672 LKRLCAC
+672 LKRRCS
-679 HERDATMC
+679 HYERDATMA

-695 FPLIWEQFNG
+695 FPHLWEQING

-723 KERINTI
+723 KARIGE

>member
-1 MLHLGDITK
+1 MKHLGDITK
-10 ISGHSAPIVD
+10 IHGHNVPIVD
-20 CIIGGSPCQG
+20 CVIGGSPCQG
-30 LSVAGAGKGLEDER
+30 LSVAGLGKGLDDER
-44 SGLFTEQ
+44 SGLFIEQ
-51 VRIAKEMREADVKRG
+51 VRIAKEMREEDVRNG
-66 RSGYD
+66 RSGVD
-71 IRPRYMVWENVPGA
+71 VRPRYMVWENVPGA

-170 EYHGSTE
+170 EHHGSTE
-177 RGDSKPSV
+177 RGDRKPSV
-185 GYLGEEPRSEI
+185 GYLGEESRPEV
-196 QSLCEGLSRNI
+196 QPLCEGLSRNL
-207 EQSLSQGKETT
+207 ESSQPQGED
-218 PDASGSLGAGDSE
+218 PFSDASRGLGAGDCE
-231 GKRHVG
+231 GKRHIG
-237 VDLYNTQITGDKAAT
+237 VDLYNTDITGEVAAT

-264 GVCTFEPGIASRE
+264 GV
-277 GGHIYEGVSGTIRS
+277 
-291 HAGDNQM
+291 M
-298 AVAYTMQDRE
+298 AYTMQDRE

-330 NWQYVFQPFSWDGG
+330 NWQYVFQPSSETLNLPYPCSWDGG

-359 RMPDKDN
+359 RMPDKEN

-380 GKSSV
+380 GKSAV
-385 DIHTDRSPTLT
+385 DIHMNRSPTLT

-431 YTGVIVSLDRAS
+431 YTGVIVALDRAS

-451 YDFEVSED
+451 YDFEVSDE
-459 GINSPLV
+459 GVSSPLV

-471 VVCYGVTTK
+471 AVCYEDT
-480 GNGDAFISA
+480 
-489 ERHTALSI
+489 
-497 GGGQAGQ
+497 
-504 GYPCVLTAIE
+504 
-514 AANNEQI
+514 
-521 ALSAYE
+521 
-527 KIYLVEFD
+527 
-535 KDADRVGQE
+535 
-544 PVCFDEFFNNEWQDE
+544 
-559 EIRQYYSKRLAENK
+559 
-573 PSAVCVAR
+573 R

-632 DGWTDIGEY
+632 DGWTDIGEFT
-641 IDTKGK
+641 DTKGK
-647 KGKTSD
+647 KGKSSD
-653 AARYKALGNSIAL
+653 ASRYKALGNSIAL
-666 PSWKWV
+666 PSWKFI
-672 LKRLCAC
+672 LKRLCANY
-679 HERDATMC
+679 ERDATMA

-695 FPLIWEQFNG
+695 FPLLWEQING

-723 KERINTI
+723 KARI

>member
-1 MLHLGDITK
+1 
-10 ISGHSAPIVD
+10 
-20 CIIGGSPCQG
+20 
-30 LSVAGAGKGLEDER
+30 
-44 SGLFTEQ
+44 
-51 VRIAKEMREADVKRG
+51 MREEDVRNG
-66 RSGYD
+66 RSGVD
-71 IRPRYMVWENVPGA
+71 VRPRYMVWENVPGA

-105 EEGVTIPRPAKGKW
+105 EEGVTIPRPPKGKW

-130 SLAWRVFDAQY
+130 SLAWRVFDAQW

-170 EYHGSTE
+170 EHHGSTE
-177 RGDSKPSV
+177 RGDRKPSV
-185 GYLGEEPRSEI
+185 GYLGEEPRSEVQPI
-196 QSLCEGLSRNI
+196 CEGLSRHL
-207 EQSLSQGKETT
+207 ESSQPQRED
-218 PDASGSLGAGDSE
+218 PSSDASGSLGAGDSE

-237 VDLYNTQITGDKAAT
+237 VDLYNTQITGDVEAT
-252 LGINCGMSHGRN
+252 LGVNCGMSHGRN

-277 GGHIYEGVSGTIRS
+277 GGHVYEGVSGTLRAK
-291 HAGDNQM
+291 AGDNQM
-298 AVAYTMQDRE
+298 SVAYTMQDRE

-330 NWQYVFQPFSWDGG
+330 NWQYVFQPSSETLNLPYPCSWDGG

-359 RMPDKDN
+359 RMPDKEN

-380 GKSSV
+380 GKSAV
-385 DIHTDRSPTLT
+385 DIHMNRSPTLT

-409 RGNGNGDVAPTMTGD
+409 RGNGDGTVAPTMTGD
-424 HQNRITD
+424 HQNRVTD

-451 YDFEVSED
+451 YDFEISDE
-459 GINSPLV
+459 GISSPIV

-471 VVCYGVTTK
+471 AVCYGVEASDGDIAGTLDSSYYK
-480 GNGDAFISA
+480 GCGMRSGV
-489 ERHTALSI
+489 ERTFVVKS
-497 GGGQAGQ
+497 
-504 GYPCVLTAIE
+504 
-514 AANNEQI
+514 
-521 ALSAYE
+521 
-527 KIYLVEFD
+527 
-535 KDADRVGQE
+535 
-544 PVCFDEFFNNEWQDE
+544 
-559 EIRQYYSKRLAENK
+559 
-573 PSAVCVAR
+573 
-581 AVDCRNCTEDDV
+581 VDCRNCTEDDV

-632 DGWTDIGEY
+632 DGHTDIGEY

-647 KGKTSD
+647 KGKSSD
-653 AARYKALGNSIAL
+653 ASRYKALGNSISL
-666 PSWKWV
+666 PNWKFI
-672 LKRLCAC
+672 LKRLCATY
-679 HERDATMC
+679 ERDATMA

-695 FPLIWEQFNG
+695 FPLLWEQING

-723 KERINTI
+723 SRRFNDE

>member
-1 MLHLGDITK
+1 
-10 ISGHSAPIVD
+10 
-20 CIIGGSPCQG
+20 
-30 LSVAGAGKGLEDER
+30 
-44 SGLFTEQ
+44 
-51 VRIAKEMREADVKRG
+51 MREADVKRG

-71 IRPRYMVWENVPGA
+71 VRPRYMVWENVPGA

-177 RGDSKPSV
+177 RGNTKPSV
-185 GYLGEEPRSEI
+185 GYLGEESRPEI

-207 EQSLSQGKETT
+207 EQSFSQGEETSS
-218 PDASGSLGAGDSE
+218 DASGSIG
-231 GKRHVG
+231 
-237 VDLYNTQITGDKAAT
+237 TGDCERTA
-252 LGINCGMSHGRN
+252 
-264 GVCTFEPGIASRE
+264 
-277 GGHIYEGVSGTIRS
+277 
-291 HAGDNQM
+291 
-298 AVAYTMQDRE
+298 AYTMQDRE
-308 GKAGGGKGA
+308 GKEGGGKGA
-317 LIAEEKSATLRAN
+317 LIAEEISATLRAN
-330 NWQYVFQPFSWDGG
+330 NAQYLFQPCSWDGG

-366 FNAVIQPIAIDMGG
+366 FNAVIQPC
-380 GKSSV
+380 
-385 DIHTDRSPTLT
+385 
-396 TTHYGEPAVVYDA
+396 VVYDA
-409 RGNGNGDVAPTMTGD
+409 RGNGDGTVVPTMTGD

-451 YDFEVSED
+451 YNFEISED
-459 GINSPLV
+459 GINSPIV

-471 VVCYGVTTK
+471 AVCYSTNHGT
-480 GNGDAFISA
+480 F
-489 ERHTALSI
+489 HTHVEEGICATL
-497 GGGQAGQ
+497 QASD
-504 GYPCVLTAIE
+504 YKDPPTAC
-514 AANNEQI
+514 
-521 ALSAYE
+521 Y
-527 KIYLVEFD
+527 
-535 KDADRVGQE
+535 
-544 PVCFDEFFNNEWQDE
+544 
-559 EIRQYYSKRLAENK
+559 
-573 PSAVCVAR
+573 
-581 AVDCRNCTEDDV
+581 AVDCRNCTEDDI

-632 DGWTDIGEY
+632 DGWTDIGEF

-653 AARYKALGNSIAL
+653 ASRYKALGNSIAL
-666 PSWKWV
+666 SSWRWV
-672 LKRLCAC
+672 LKRLCS
-679 HERDATMC
+679 HYERDATMA

-723 KERINTI
+723 KERIG